1 MKIVNFTDLK
11 EQGVKPMVKFE
22 EVTKEFKGG
31 TTAVN
36 KLNLTI
42 EKGQFVVLVGPSGC
56 GKTTTLKMV
65 NRLIEPT
72 SGEIYIQG
80 EKARNLNVVELR
92 RKIGYVIQTIG
103 LLPHLTVAANIAL
116 VPQLK
121 GWDRAKCRARAEE
134 LLNMVD
140 MDPAIF
146 ADRYPAQLSGGQ
158 QQRIGV
164 LRALAADP
172 DLILMDEPFGA
183 LDPIT
188 REQLQLEFK
197 RLQEQLKKTII
208 FVTHDMNE
216 ALLLADRIIVM
227 KDGAIVQD
235 ATPEE
240 ILRQPANDFVASF
253 IGRSARPQA
262 VEELMVSD
270 VMNPKPV
277 TIKPERGLGEALKRM
292 QQQRVDS
299 LLVVKNG
306 ILHGMVR
313 ARDLYPY
320 LLRNEMVS
328 VAEVVTMMPPTVQLD
343 APLSL
348 AAEKLMERN
357 TNLVVVV
364 DDQNRLKG
372 VVTRASLVGV
382 LVDNY
387 SNGQTV
393 VEQFIPKAVGGGK

>member
-1 MKIVNFTDLK
+1 
-11 EQGVKPMVKFE
+11 MVRFE

-31 TTAVN
+31 TIAVN

-42 EKGQFVVLVGPSGC
+42 DKGQFVVLVGPSGC

-72 SGEIYIQG
+72 SGEIYIQDK
-80 EKARNLNVVELR
+80 KARDLNVVKLR
-92 RKIGYVIQTIG
+92 RNIGYVIQTIG

-121 GWDRAKCRARAEE
+121 GWSRSKCQARVEE

-140 MDPAIF
+140 MDPAEF
-146 ADRYPAQLSGGQ
+146 ANRYPAQLSGGQ

-172 DLILMDEPFGA
+172 ELILMDEPFGA
-183 LDPIT
+183 LDPII
-188 REQLQLEFK
+188 REQLQLELK
-197 RLQEQLKKTII
+197 RIQAQLKKTII

-216 ALLLADRIIVM
+216 ALLLADRIIIM
-227 KDGAIVQD
+227 KNGTVVQD

-240 ILRQPANDFVASF
+240 ILRHPANDFVANF

-262 VEELMVSD
+262 VEGLKVSD
-270 VMNPKPV
+270 VMNPTPV
-277 TIKPERGLGEALKRM
+277 TIELDRGLGEALMRM

-299 LLVVKNG
+299 LLVVKDG
-306 ILHGMVR
+306 ILNGVIR

-320 LLRNEMVS
+320 LLRNAMVP
-328 VAEVVTMMPPTVQLD
+328 VAEVLSLAPAVVQPD

-348 AAEKLMERN
+348 AAEKLKDKN

-364 DDQNRLKG
+364 DEHNRLKG

-382 LVDNY
+382 LLDNH
-387 SNGQTV
+387 NGQVSLEQHTV
-393 VEQFIPKAVGGGK
+393 EAAGGVGK

>member
-1 MKIVNFTDLK
+1 
-11 EQGVKPMVKFE
+11 MVRFE
-22 EVTKEFKGG
+22 EVTKSYKGG

-42 EKGQFVVLVGPSGC
+42 EQGQFVVLVGPSGC

-72 SGEIYIQG
+72 GGEIYIHDQ
-80 EKARNLNVVELR
+80 KARALNVVELR
-92 RKIGYVIQTIG
+92 RNIGYVIQTIG

-121 GWDRAKCRARAEE
+121 GWSREKSQARVEE
-134 LLNMVD
+134 LLTMVD
-140 MDPAIF
+140 MDPVVYAG
-146 ADRYPAQLSGGQ
+146 RYPAQLSGGQ

-172 DLILMDEPFGA
+172 ELILMDEPFGA

-188 REQLQLEFK
+188 REQLQLELK

-208 FVTHDMNE
+208 FVTHDMSE
-216 ALLLADRIIVM
+216 ALLLADRIIIM
-227 KDGAIVQD
+227 KDGLVVQD

-240 ILRQPANDFVASF
+240 IVRHPANDFVASF

-262 VEELMVSD
+262 VDELSVSD

-277 TIKPERGLGEALKRM
+277 IIEGNRGLGEAMMRM
-292 QQQRVDS
+292 QRQRVDS
-299 LLVVKNG
+299 LLVVKDG
-306 ILHGMVR
+306 VLQGVVR

-320 LLRNEMVS
+320 LMRNEMLS
-328 VAEVVTMMPPTVQLD
+328 VAEVLTLTPVVVQPD

-348 AAEKLMERN
+348 AAEKLTDKN

-364 DDQNRLKG
+364 DDKFQIKG

-382 LVDNY
+382 LLD
-387 SNGQTV
+387 SHTNGQAGIGQQQPV
-393 VEQFIPKAVGGGK
+393 VESAGGVGK